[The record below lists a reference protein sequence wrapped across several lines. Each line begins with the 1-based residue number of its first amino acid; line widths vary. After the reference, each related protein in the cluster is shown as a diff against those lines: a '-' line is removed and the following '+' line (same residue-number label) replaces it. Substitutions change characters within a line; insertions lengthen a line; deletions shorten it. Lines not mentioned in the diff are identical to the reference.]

1 MKAEWK
7 NLWERIQRRLIR
19 AIDVL
24 SILALD
30 ATLLA
35 FAYLVV
41 RIVEALAGSGNRF
54 YDAARQVSAA
64 VFLVLYLAWVGSDV
78 WEFLRKR

>member
-1 MKAEWK
+1 MRAEWK
-7 NLWERIQRRLIR
+7 ELWERVQRRLIR
-19 AIDVL
+19 TLDVL

-30 ATLLA
+30 AALLV

-64 VFLVLYLAWVGSDV
+64 VFLVHTWRG
-78 WEFLRKR
+78 